1 MGRLDRASF
10 QPPPPG
16 GKPDH
21 VILSFFNRALL
32 FETNAYSWH
41 GFPIIDL
48 PPDKQHLS
56 RKSISVYLY
65 SRDRPKDEIAP
76 EHKTFYVQRPLPFRI
91 AAGHVLSDADIDALQ
106 SLPLRRDI
114 WIEKYQR
121 DEIRVSKEMGDFA
134 GAHAAAIASHL
145 RISAPRGLLHLAGSN
160 ASECGALASTY
171 TKIGDLP

>member
-10 QPPPPG
+10 QPRRPAENR
-16 GKPDH
+16 
-21 VILSFFNRALL
+21 ITSFFPIFSRALL

-65 SRDRPKDEIAP
+65 SRDRPKYEIAP

-106 SLPLRRDI
+106 SLPWRRDI

-134 GAHAAAIASHL
+134 GAHAAAIESHL